1 MKKRIVWGAV
11 ALMLM
16 AVAIGCSGDDEPQP
30 VDNPPED
37 NEPTAYDD
45 DTVRWKAPVRIA
57 LSSAEKAMVTQSNAF
72 AFNLF
77 NVMVWGGA
85 YGPCFQKPQNLILSP
100 LSITYALGML
110 NNGAAGDTQA
120 QINNVLGFGD
130 TGADGIN
137 TFCKRLMD
145 SIPLVDP
152 RVRLKIANN
161 IYVNKGYEL
170 KDDFVT
176 KAKNFYSAQ
185 PETRDF
191 ADGNTRNVINKWVS
205 NHTNGMI
212 PELIKSS
219 EFNPAAVSYLLN
231 AIYFRASWTDEF
243 NKKKTHDD
251 VFKTVSGNKIPCK
264 MMHSERNTFYTET
277 SNMQVVRLGYG
288 SDIFTMTIFLP
299 KHPDATPRMPTID
312 EWNNL
317 RFTTDA
323 IVDLDLPR
331 FKTDTDITLNG
342 VLEILGMTDAFSA
355 KADFRNFCDQPTY
368 ISLIKQAARISVDE
382 EGTEASAATA
392 IGLATANIG
401 EKTEPERKTFRA
413 DHSFSYVISERQTG
427 AILFLGQ
434 YVGE

>member
-1 MKKRIVWGAV
+1 
-11 ALMLM
+11 MLM
-16 AVAIGCSGDDEPQP
+16 AVAIGCSSDDESQP
-30 VDNPPED
+30 VDNPIED

-45 DTVRWKAPVRIA
+45 DTVRWFAPARIR
-57 LSSAEKAMVTQSNAF
+57 LSSAEKAMVVQSNAF

-77 NVMVWGGA
+77 NVRVWGGA
-85 YGPCFQKPQNLILSP
+85 SGPCFQKLENVILSP

-120 QINNVLGFGD
+120 QINKVLGFGE
-130 TGADGIN
+130 TGVDGIN

-231 AIYFRASWTDEF
+231 AIYFRASWREEF
-243 NKKKTHDD
+243 NKNNTRDD
-251 VFKTVSGNKIPCK
+251 VFKTVSGNKLPCK
-264 MMHSERNTFYTET
+264 MMHSERNTSYTET
-277 SNMQVVRLGYG
+277 SDMQVVRLRYG
-288 SDIFTMTIFLP
+288 TGFFAMTFFLP
-299 KHPDATPRMPTID
+299 KQSNAYPRVPTID
-312 EWNNL
+312 EWSSL

-331 FKTDTDITLNG
+331 FKTDTDLALNG
-342 VLEILGMTDAFSA
+342 VLENLGMTDAFSA

-392 IGLATANIG
+392 IDLATANIG
-401 EKTEPERKTFRA
+401 EEKEPERKTFHA
-413 DHSFSYVISERQTG
+413 NHPFSYVISELQTG
-427 AILFLGQ
+427 AILFIGQ
-434 YVGE
+434 YIGE